1 MVETHAMTLRLPENV
16 YEALRNA
23 AYVRRQPMTA
33 IVTEALREHLTS
45 FIVEPA
51 EGQPRGQ

>member
-23 AYVRRQPMTA
+23 AFVRRQPMTT
-33 IVTEALREHLTS
+33 IVTEALREHLAS
-45 FIVEPA
+45 FIVEA
-51 EGQPRGQ
+51 TEEQP